1 MKPRAPF
8 VTLVEPALPPTQ
20 FALLRKKILSLGDE
34 RLRESYQTTFW
45 FDLSTPPT
53 NVVEQAVLV
62 LVDHLSVERRRGVT
76 GVEWW
81 LSRMRTSNVK
91 VDFHVDRD
99 NALFDDT
106 GRTVAPHTSS
116 LIYVTKSVGGLLAVT
131 KKKADPSRPACAPDT
146 DDFDFVEPGPNRF
159 AFFDAKLTHG
169 VLDARNEIPL
179 KRLPT
184 EPGWRIGIAINFWK
198 RRPRRVATFSEST
211 HYRRLEI
218 GRRPV

>member
-1 MKPRAPF
+1 VKPRAPF
-8 VTLVEPALPPTQ
+8 VTLVEPALPTSQ
-20 FALLRKKILSLGDE
+20 FAQLRRRILSLGDE

-45 FDLSTPPT
+45 FELSTAPS
-53 NVVEQAVLV
+53 NVVEQAVLK
-62 LVDHLSVERRRGVT
+62 LVKHLSPERRRGVT

-106 GRTVAPHTSS
+106 GRTVTPHTSS

-131 KKKADPSRPACAPDT
+131 KKKADPSRPACVPDT
-146 DDFDFVEPGPNRF
+146 DDFDLVEPRPNRF
-159 AFFDAKLTHG
+159 VFFDAKLTHG
-169 VLDARNEIPL
+169 VLDARNEVPL

-198 RRPRRVATFSEST
+198 RRPRRVGTFSESA

-218 GRRPV
+218 RPRPV

>member
-8 VTLVEPALPPTQ
+8 VTLVEPALPPKQ

-53 NVVEQAVLV
+53 NVVEQAVLT
-62 LVDHLSVERRRGVT
+62 LVEHLTPERRRGVT

-106 GRTVAPHTSS
+106 GRTVRPVTSS
-116 LIYVTKSVGGLLAVT
+116 LLYVTSSVGGLLAVT
-131 KKKADPSRPACAPDT
+131 TKKPDVRRPACAPDT
-146 DDFDFVEPGPNRF
+146 DDFDLVEPRPNRF
-159 AFFDAKLTHG
+159 VFFDAKLTHG
-169 VLDARNEIPL
+169 VLDARNELPL
-179 KRLPT
+179 RRLPT
-184 EPGWRIGIAINFWK
+184 QRAWRIAIAINLWH
-198 RRPRRVATFSEST
+198 RRPRRVPTFGESV
-211 HYRRLEI
+211 HYRGLAE
-218 GRRPV
+218 GPRPA